1 MANNKKITIEV
12 LARMVSAGF
21 GGVDKRFD
29 GIDKRFDGVDKRL
42 DGVDKRLERIEKK
55 LEGVVYRREFEEMGE
70 RVKYLEDLLAVNVK
84 GK

>member
-1 MANNKKITIEV
+1 MVNNKKVTIEA

-29 GIDKRFDGVDKRL
+29 GVDKRL
-42 DGVDKRLERIEKK
+42 DGVDKKLERIEKK

-84 GK
+84 DK